1 MRKSTA
7 FIIGIIALMT
17 VFAFMWGSKDETQY
31 GTIIGGIV
39 TLTLGYMG
47 VQTVNNGVT
56 GKYWNNDKYEKEHG
70 TNEIRP
76 VTAAATTVTG

>member
-7 FIIGIIALMT
+7 FIIGINALMT
-17 VFAFMWGSKDETQY
+17 VFALMWGSEDETQY

-56 GKYWNNDKYEKEHG
+56 GKYWNNDKYDKEHE
-70 TNEIRP
+70 TK
-76 VTAAATTVTG
+76 